1 MSPPVSPISVE
12 RLQILMKLSRTAAYA
27 LHATLRL
34 AEAKSTAPTP
44 CSKLASDGEMPER
57 FLLQIL
63 RNLVNHGVLRSTR
76 GVEGG
81 YSLARTPQQ
90 ISLLEI
96 LEAIEGPIGSANDV
110 AELLP
115 RNYRKAITTAMNQV
129 SKNLR
134 AELKAITIAKLMNKG
149 R

>member
-1 MSPPVSPISVE
+1 
-12 RLQILMKLSRTAAYA
+12 MKLSRTAAYA

-34 AEAKSTAPTP
+34 AEEKSSTPIP
-44 CSKLASDGEMPER
+44 CSRLANDGEMPER

-110 AELLP
+110 ADLLP
-115 RNYRKAITTAMNQV
+115 RNYRKAVTSAMNQV

-134 AELKAITIAKLMNKG
+134 AELKAITIAKLMSKG